1 MLIKVV
7 NKALIVIKS
16 DNPSCQTNVVSTNHP
31 KVIQLLKR
39 CWKPMK
45 GSTAWPLENRGR
57 LKLASRGLSDPQL
70 FEKNH
75 FSPYISDNSQ
85 LDPFAMSL
93 GFFLVTFLQ
102 QDPF

>member
-45 GSTAWPLENRGR
+45 VSTAMAIRKSGT
-57 LKLASRGLSDPQL
+57 SQIS
-70 FEKNH
+70 
-75 FSPYISDNSQ
+75 FSGVIRPS
-85 LDPFAMSL
+85 
-93 GFFLVTFLQ
+93 TF
-102 QDPF
+102 